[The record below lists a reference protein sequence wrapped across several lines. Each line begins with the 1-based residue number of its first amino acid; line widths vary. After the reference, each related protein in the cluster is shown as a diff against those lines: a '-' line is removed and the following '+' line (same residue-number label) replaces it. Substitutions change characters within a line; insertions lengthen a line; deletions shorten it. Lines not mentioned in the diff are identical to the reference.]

1 MNQRFISRS
10 NIPTVK
16 TQLYQILSILAIVAY
31 FIPIVLVLITKRWKE
46 PAFRFLS
53 IYWLLN
59 GCINLLGKIELL
71 DSQVYNKLTL
81 VYNMMDVPLVMGI
94 LWWTTSSKY
103 IKKTTALIAPG
114 LLLSQ
119 LSCFI
124 VLGWEHESAKYVMA
138 VSLISILFLLFWE
151 ISLYM
156 QKLEHSAS
164 ENAMVF
170 IHVSWLFAYGTFV
183 VIYIF
188 EYYVKISGAEI
199 DNFLIYYISSLI
211 AVSIASIGFGIRKG
225 SEVPMNR
232 YHGY

>member
-1 MNQRFISRS
+1 M
-10 NIPTVK
+10 K

-31 FIPIVLVLITKRWKE
+31 FIPIVLVLVTKRWKE
-46 PAFRFLS
+46 TAFRFLS
-53 IYWLLN
+53 IYWSLN
-59 GCINLLGKIELL
+59 GLINLLGKIEVL
-71 DSQVYNKLTL
+71 DSAIYTKLTL

-94 LWWTTSSKY
+94 LWWTTSSKSV
-103 IKKTTALIAPG
+103 KKMTSFIAPG
-114 LLLSQ
+114 LLLAQ
-119 LSCFI
+119 LTCFI
-124 VLGWEHESAKYVMA
+124 IQGWEHESAKYVMA
-138 VSLISILFLLFWE
+138 VSLVSILFLLFWE
-151 ISLYM
+151 ISIYM

-211 AVSIASIGFGIRKG
+211 AVTIASIGFSIRKG
-225 SEVPMNR
+225 TEVPMNR